1 MESYLSCPIVSK
13 VLRISD
19 RKLVELNGLLEMLE
33 PGDEVMADKDFLIQD
48 LLAPIEVQLNVRP
61 LLQSI
66 SQIPPEDVV
75 VT

>member
-1 MESYLSCPIVSK
+1 
-13 VLRISD
+13 
-19 RKLVELNGLLEMLE
+19 VELNGLLEMLE

-66 SQIPPEDVV
+66 SQMPLEDVV